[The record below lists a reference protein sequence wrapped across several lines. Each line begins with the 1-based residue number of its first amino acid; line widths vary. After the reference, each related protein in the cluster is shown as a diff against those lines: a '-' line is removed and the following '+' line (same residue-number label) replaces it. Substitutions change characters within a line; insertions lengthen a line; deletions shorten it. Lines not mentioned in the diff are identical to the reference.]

1 MPVKR
6 KTTPDKTSVT
16 PKNASVTNTI
26 KENVEE
32 RAIKFICNDEQR
44 DIVKRSY
51 NDAISI
57 FIGKAGSGKTA
68 LGTYIAINE
77 KIKKNNTIGKIVI
90 TRPTVS
96 DEQLGFLPGDIKDK
110 LDPWMQPIYHNMYQ
124 CLAKQKVIKMLEDGD
139 IEISPIAYMRGRTL
153 NNCVIIADEIQNLT
167 IKQMEMLVTRLGK
180 NSRLILCGDTSQVD
194 LKNKRDSGLQFLID
208 MASNIE
214 GINVYEFKTNHR
226 HPIVDKL
233 LEKFN
238 GTDNQPSSTVNKAV
252 DNILTEVNN
261 IIEYK

>member
-1 MPVKR
+1 MSKSNVSKASTVSR
-6 KTTPDKTSVT
+6 VT
-16 PKNASVTNTI
+16 KV

-68 LGTYIAINE
+68 TAVYIAINE
-77 KIKKNNTIGKIVI
+77 MIKKDNGISKITI

-96 DEQLGFLPGDIKDK
+96 DEQLGFLPGDVKDK

-124 CLAKQKVIKMLEDGD
+124 CLTKQKITKMLEDGD
-139 IEISPIAYMRGRTL
+139 IEISPIAYMRGRTI
-153 NNCVIIADEIQNLT
+153 NGIILADEIQNLT

-180 NSRLILCGDTSQVD
+180 YGRLILCGDTSQVD
-194 LKNKRDSGLQFLID
+194 LKNKKDSGLQFLID
-208 MASNIE
+208 MSTNIE
-214 GINVYEFKTNHR
+214 NVNVYEFKTNHR
-226 HPIVDKL
+226 HPVVDKL
-233 LEKFN
+233 LENFN
-238 GTDNQPSSTVNKAV
+238 SLGIK
-252 DNILTEVNN
+252 
-261 IIEYK
+261 

>member
-16 PKNASVTNTI
+16 PKNVSVTNTI

-153 NNCVIIADEIQNLT
+153 NNCLVTGEVILTNNGYRTVDDIHSNIKDEDCYVLTYNEDKGINEFQPINFMRKSEITQYVMIELEDGTITKTTLGHKFYTPDGLVESKDLKIGDEILS
-167 IKQMEMLVTRLGK
+167 L
-180 NSRLILCGDTSQVD
+180 
-194 LKNKRDSGLQFLID
+194 
-208 MASNIE
+208 
-214 GINVYEFKTNHR
+214 
-226 HPIVDKL
+226 
-233 LEKFN
+233 
-238 GTDNQPSSTVNKAV
+238 
-252 DNILTEVNN
+252 
-261 IIEYK
+261 